1 MLRVVEDHATMVKLT
16 IKNEELDVVEE
27 EWKIEEEKCDG
38 VTKVLN
44 EILEQSVEK

>member
-1 MLRVVEDHATMVKLT
+1 MLRVVEYHATMVKLT
-16 IKNEELDVVEE
+16 IKKEEFDVVEE

-38 VTKVLN
+38 VTKALN